1 MDASTQ
7 EHPEEHGVQNTAS
20 SRGQDAGCHCSHRRT
35 IPVLAIIVG
44 LEFFLAEIGI
54 FTWGFV
60 NVTWPLLVV
69 IAGIAGLR
77 DHRCRCHGH
86 CQGK

>member
-7 EHPEEHGVQNTAS
+7 EHAGEHGVQDAAAH
-20 SRGQDAGCHCSHRRT
+20 GQDAGCRCAHRRT

-60 NVTWPLLVV
+60 NVTWPLLVI
-69 IAGIAGLR
+69 IAGIAGLKGS
-77 DHRCRCHGH
+77 HCRCHGR
-86 CQGK
+86 CRE